1 MRDKA
6 LLDISTINRAKQS
19 AGPQGPGPIPALTV
33 VSHPVLDRVGDRL
46 LLEALPLGRQVA
58 VSRTEPD
65 FLRPG
70 EAMGWPLSDPG
81 LSRSKPLLLT
91 PGSRPGAIRLEASEG
106 SQVVVPGA
114 ASQGPWEFSTEQV
127 ASGVPLELAERVVL
141 LLHLADPTAKEKVDA
156 LGMVGTSIG
165 IHQVRRHI
173 EQVADLGVP
182 VLIRGETGSG
192 KELIAQAIHRSS
204 RRRDKAFITVN
215 LGAITKEL
223 ATAEL
228 FGAAKGAYTGAVKD
242 REGFFQ
248 AAHGGTLFLDEVAEA
263 PPEVQAMLLRVLETG
278 EIHPVGERT
287 PVKVDVRFIA
297 ATDAPLEQQSQEGRF
312 KAPLMHRLGG
322 YTIRVPPLR
331 ERREDIGLLFL
342 HFARQQ
348 LEALGE
354 GHRLHPVDVAGEPW
368 LPASLASRLV
378 RYGWPG
384 NIRQLH
390 NVTRQIVIG
399 SRGLP
404 SLRLDPA
411 LEQDLSGPAPTPV
424 RPPAAEPPAPPAR
437 TPARRKISDYS
448 EEEIVGT
455 LEAKGWEIKKAA
467 DQLGVAR
474 TTLYDWLERNP
485 QVRRASA
492 MSEEELARHHREC
505 QGDLEAMS
513 QRLKMSRWALL
524 RRLKELGLLEDAST

>member
-6 LLDISTINRAKQS
+6 LLDISTINRPKKS
-19 AGPQGPGPIPALTV
+19 TGPQGPGPIPALTV
-33 VSHPVLDRVGDRL
+33 VSHSMLDRVGDRL
-46 LLEALPLGRQVA
+46 LLQALTLGRQVA
-58 VSRTEPD
+58 ISRTEPD
-65 FLRPG
+65 FIPPG
-70 EAMGWPLSDPG
+70 EALGRPLSDPG
-81 LSRSKPLLLT
+81 LSRRKPLLLT

-106 SQVVVPGA
+106 NPVVVPGA
-114 ASQGPWEFSTEQV
+114 APQGPWEFSAEQV

-141 LLHLADPTAKEKVDA
+141 LLHLADPTAQEKVDA

-192 KELIAQAIHRSS
+192 KELIAQAIHQSS
-204 RRRDKAFITVN
+204 HRRDKAFVTVN
-215 LGAITKEL
+215 LGALTKEL

-242 REGFFQ
+242 REGFFR

-278 EIHPVGERT
+278 EIYPVGERT
-287 PVKVDVRFIA
+287 PVKVDVRLIA

-354 GHRLHPVDVAGEPW
+354 GHRLNPSDVEGEPW

-378 RYGWPG
+378 RYAWPG

-411 LEQDLSGPAPTPV
+411 LEQDLSGPTPAPV
-424 RPPAAEPPAPPAR
+424 SPPTAEPPAPPGKA
-437 TPARRKISDYS
+437 PPRRKISDYS

-455 LEAKGWEIKKAA
+455 LEAKSWEIKKAA
-467 DQLGVAR
+467 EQLGVAR

-485 QVRRASA
+485 HVRSAS
-492 MSEEELARHHREC
+492 SLSKEELARHYRDC
-505 QGDLEAMS
+505 QGDLELMS
-513 QRLKMSRWALL
+513 QRLKMSRWALV
-524 RRLKELGLLEDAST
+524 RRLKELGLLEDTST